1 MYYVVTYD
9 VATDTREG
17 QRRLRRVAQA
27 CEGYGQRVQKSVF
40 ECVLD
45 EVRYVELVHR
55 LGDLIR
61 RDEDSVRIYRTQD
74 FTKNSLIVLGKNLGL
89 ELGGTWVV

>member
-1 MYYVVTYD
+1 MYYIVTYD

-45 EVRYVELVHR
+45 ELRYVELVHR
-55 LGDLIR
+55 LGAIIR

-74 FTKNSLIVLGKNLGL
+74 FTKSSLLVLGRNLGL
-89 ELGGTWVV
+89 DLNGPWTV